1 MASLPASTAS
11 TVYSEAGAVAG
22 RYGVDADDLAHRVIE
37 KFIDHRRSCSRNS
50 CSTCDGQIDTRFVRR
65 SLKNEAI
72 DIRNELKMR
81 GQRETDAAR
90 PELSTSSDPAIV
102 IEADETEEL
111 LKHTASDLARLRAHD
126 RGWYDA
132 FLLHSLGRSHRE
144 IAEILSLSIA
154 NSQQQVSRARKYL
167 SSLRRAATVDD
178 ACRRHPRRRA
188 RRYGVRLVAS
198 PFIPVDPLRAS
209 PCRLC
214 HCPPKTFRGWSC
226 RSRILSAR
234 RFPTVRS
241 MKARN
246 RNDSNVFDPAQSTVP
261 PGRFRARAVSADRE
275 PARSRR
281 RGP

>member
-1 MASLPASTAS
+1 MASLPASTAA
-11 TVYSEAGAVAG
+11 TVYTEAGPVAG

-37 KFIDHRRSCSRNS
+37 KFIDHRRSCSRTS
-50 CSTCDGQIDTRFVRR
+50 CSTCDGQIDTRFLRR

-90 PELSTSSDPAIV
+90 PELSTSSDPAVV

-111 LKHTASDLARLRAHD
+111 LKYSASDLARLREHD

-167 SSLRRAATVDD
+167 SSLRRQRLLTMLAVGAVVLGLATTV
-178 ACRRHPRRRA
+178 
-188 RRYGVRLVAS
+188 
-198 PFIPVDPLRAS
+198 FI
-209 PCRLC
+209 
-214 HCPPKTFRGWSC
+214 
-226 RSRILSAR
+226 RSRAPA
-234 RFPTVRS
+234 FPSIPLEGV
-241 MKARN
+241 ALP
-246 RNDSNVFDPAQSTVP
+246 VVPLPADDLPWLELPVADLVSTPVP
-261 PGRFRARAVSADRE
+261 DGQVDESE
-275 PARSRR
+275 PLK
-281 RGP
+281 

>member
-11 TVYSEAGAVAG
+11 TVYSEAGPVAG

-37 KFIDHRRSCSRNS
+37 KFIDHRRSCSRTS

-90 PELSTSSDPAIV
+90 PELSSSSDPAIV

-111 LKHTASDLARLRAHD
+111 LKYSASDLARLARTIVAGTTLSCCTRWGVLIARSPRSSRSRSPIPSSRCPA
-126 RGWYDA
+126 RGSISHPSGDSDFSPCLPSA
-132 FLLHSLGRSHRE
+132 RSSLVSPLRCSFGRVALHSPRSH
-144 IAEILSLSIA
+144 
-154 NSQQQVSRARKYL
+154 SRAL
-167 SSLRRAATVDD
+167 
-178 ACRRHPRRRA
+178 
-188 RRYGVRLVAS
+188 
-198 PFIPVDPLRAS
+198 
-209 PCRLC
+209 PCRPC

-226 RSRILSAR
+226 QSRILSAR

-241 MKARN
+241 MKE
-246 RNDSNVFDPAQSTVP
+246 SH
-261 PGRFRARAVSADRE
+261 
-275 PARSRR
+275 
-281 RGP
+281 